1 MNEILNVKNLKVYYY
16 TRKGV
21 VKGLDDVSF
30 SLREGETLGLVGESG
45 CGKTTL
51 GMGLLRMP
59 NPPGRIVS
67 GEINIDGEDIVP
79 LKESVLRKR
88 VRWEKISM
96 VFQGAM
102 NSLTPVYTIK
112 KQMMETL
119 QTHREM
125 EEEKALAIIKKYLN
139 QVGLSEDIL
148 KRYPHELSGGMK
160 QRVVIATA
168 LFLEPKVIIADEPT
182 TALDVVVQAQ
192 IINLLKRL
200 KKDLNLSF
208 IFITHDLATV
218 AEVADR
224 IMVMYSGKIA
234 EIGENH
240 HIYGPQGPAHPYTKG
255 LLGAT
260 PRLHKKVE
268 ELAFIPGVPPDLL
281 NPPSGCRFHER
292 CPVAFDRCKVEEPPL
307 KEIEPGHF
315 AACWRCFDER

>member
-1 MNEILNVKNLKVYYY
+1 MNDILNVKNLKVYYY

-59 NPPGRIVS
+59 NPPGKIVN
-67 GEINIDGEDIVP
+67 GEINIDGENIVP

-119 QTHREM
+119 QNHREM
-125 EEEKALAIIKKYLN
+125 EEEKAFAIIKKYLN
-139 QVGLSEDIL
+139 HVGLSEDVL

-160 QRVVIATA
+160 QRVVIAQA
-168 LFLEPKVIIADEPT
+168 LFLEPKVVIADEPT

-192 IINLLKRL
+192 IINLLKSL

-224 IMVMYSGKIA
+224 IMVMYAGKIA
-234 EIGENH
+234 EIGENY

-255 LLGAT
+255 LMGAT

-268 ELAFIPGVPPDLL
+268 ELAFIRGVPPDLL
-281 NPPSGCRFHER
+281 NPPHGCRFHER

-315 AACWRCFDER
+315 AACWRCFDE

>member
-1 MNEILNVKNLKVYYY
+1 MNDILNVKNLKVYYY

-59 NPPGRIVS
+59 SPPGKIVS
-67 GEINIDGEDIVP
+67 GEINIDGENIVP
-79 LKESVLRKR
+79 LKESVLRKK

-119 QTHREM
+119 QNHREM
-125 EEEKALAIIKKYLN
+125 EEKKALAIIKKYLN

-168 LFLEPKVIIADEPT
+168 LFLEPKVIITDEPT

-200 KKDLNLSF
+200 KKELNLSF
-208 IFITHDLATV
+208 IFITHDLATE

-224 IMVMYSGKIA
+224 IMVMYAGKIA

-292 CPVAFDRCKVEEPPL
+292 CPVAFDRCTVEEPPL

-315 AACWRCFDER
+315 AACWRCFDE